1 MKFTKNMSIGL
12 KLTLSFTALMA
23 IAISIVAVISYSS
36 SYNIIYENSKGSLE
50 AKVSDGAE
58 IVAAKVSTLLKDV
71 EMVSY
76 NSQIQSMDWELQ
88 KEVLRS
94 EVDKKGFLRLGIADL
109 SGKSNFSDGTSSDI
123 YDKAYF
129 KSALQGTASISEPE
143 MDKTYNKL
151 IISIAAPI
159 RDSAGQIKGILVA
172 AHDYTVFSNITDS
185 IRIGKEGYSV
195 VLNKQG
201 VKLAHSNIDHVINR
215 DNDFENVKTNN
226 ALKEVVELEKKMVN
240 GESGFGEYTYTGI
253 RKFMAFSPI
262 PNSDW
267 SIGLTISKD
276 EFYQDLYNLRN
287 KVIII
292 SIIFILIAIAF
303 TVFLT
308 RYLVSKRVKALVKIS
323 DRLAL
328 GDVSSNIT
336 SDSEDEI
343 GLLMSSFGKMINN
356 IREQSENAEKIAK
369 GDLDFTINQRSDEDV
384 LAKSMKQVVKTLKDL
399 VSESNK
405 LTQEVLEGRIDSRGN
420 TAGFKGG
427 YADIVRGINNT
438 LDAIDT
444 PIKEASRVLG
454 NMSVNDFSIEMT
466 GEYKGAFQEFAQK
479 VNLVRTRL
487 LSVQDIAVR
496 VSKGDT
502 SRLDEFKKIGRRSE
516 NDRLVPSFTEM
527 METINKLITEVERL
541 TLAASEGNLDVRGD
555 ISKFEGGYKSVI
567 DGINKTMDAISR
579 PLNETMRVLGKMADN
594 NFTDSIDTAYNGA
607 FHDLT
612 NSINN
617 VQNTLNNV
625 LNEINSAARMVAS
638 GSKQVS
644 DSAQALSQGST
655 EQASSI
661 EELTASMEEI
671 ASQTQQNAS
680 NANKAN
686 ELALRVKENALSGNN
701 QMKEMLNAMQ
711 DINESSNNIS
721 RIIKVIDEIAFQTN
735 ILALNAAVEAARAGQ
750 HGKGFA
756 VVAEEVRNLAQRSA
770 DAAKE
775 TTSLIE
781 GSISK
786 VGTGTKIAND
796 TANALNSI
804 VSGVGEVAELVG
816 EIAYASSSQATGIVQ
831 VNQGINQVSQVTQ
844 TNSATSEESAA
855 ASEEL
860 SSQAELLK
868 GMVEK
873 FTLRKVG
880 YSSQIT
886 HIDPEVLEMAEK
898 ISEKKSK
905 KKDASGSKFKIS
917 LYDEDFGK
925 Y

>member
-1 MKFTKNMSIGL
+1 MKLARNMSIGL
-12 KLTLSFTALMA
+12 KITLSFTILIV
-23 IAISIVAVISYSS
+23 IAISIVAIMSYTN
-36 SYNIIYENSKGSLE
+36 SYDIIYENSKGSLE

-58 IVAAKVSTLLKDV
+58 IVADRISNLMKEV
-71 EMVSY
+71 EIIS
-76 NSQIQSMDWELQ
+76 NTSQIQSMDWELQ
-88 KEVLRS
+88 KEVLHS
-94 EVDKKGFLRLGIADL
+94 EVDRKGFLRLGIADL
-109 SGKSNFSDGTSSDI
+109 SGKLNFNDGTSSDI
-123 YDKAYF
+123 YDRTYF

-151 IISIAAPI
+151 TISIAAPV
-159 RDSAGQIKGILVA
+159 RDSSGQIKCILVA
-172 AHDYTVFSNITDS
+172 THDYTVFSSIIDS
-185 IRIGKEGYSV
+185 IRIGKEGYSF

-201 VKLAHSNIDHVINR
+201 VKLAHSNINHIINR
-215 DNDFENVKTNN
+215 DNDFENVKTN
-226 ALKEVVELEKKMVN
+226 ASLKELVELEKKMIN
-240 GESGFGEYTYTGI
+240 GESGFGEYAYTGI
-253 RKFMAFSPI
+253 RKYMAFAPI

-267 SIGLTISKD
+267 SMGLTIPKD
-276 EFYQDLYNLRN
+276 EFFQDLYNLRN

-292 SIIFILIAIAF
+292 SIVFMLIAIAIIAL
-303 TVFLT
+303 LT
-308 RYLVSKRVKALVKIS
+308 RYLVSKRIKSLVRIS

-328 GDVSSNIT
+328 GDVSINIV
-336 SDSEDEI
+336 SDLNDEI
-343 GLLMSSFGKMINN
+343 GLLMSSLGKMANN
-356 IREQSENAEKIAK
+356 IREHSEYAEKIAK
-369 GDLDFTINQRSDEDV
+369 GDLYFTINQISDEDL
-384 LAKSMKQVVKTLKDL
+384 LAKSMAQVLKTLKDL

-405 LTQEVLEGRIDSRGN
+405 LTQEVLEGRLDSRGN
-420 TAGFKGG
+420 TAGFNGG

-438 LDAIDT
+438 LDAIDA
-444 PIKEASRVLG
+444 PIQEAFKVLG
-454 NMSVNDFSIEMT
+454 NMSVNDYSIEMT
-466 GEYKGAFQEFAQK
+466 GEYKGTFQELAQK
-479 VNLVRTRL
+479 INLVRSRL
-487 LSVQDIAVR
+487 LNVQDVAVR

-502 SRLDEFKKIGRRSE
+502 SRLEDFKKIGRRSE
-516 NDRLVPSFTEM
+516 NDKLLPSLTEM
-527 METINKLITEVERL
+527 METINNLIAEVERL
-541 TLAASEGNLDVRGD
+541 MLAASEGNLDVRGD
-555 ISKFEGGYKSVI
+555 ASKFEGGYKTVI
-567 DGINKTMDAISR
+567 DGINKTIDAISS
-579 PLNETMRVLGKMADN
+579 PLNETLRVLGKMSNN
-594 NFTDSIDTAYNGA
+594 NFTDSIETSYNGA
-607 FHDLT
+607 FRELT
-612 NSINN
+612 DSINN

-638 GSKQVS
+638 GSRQVA

-686 ELALRVKENALSGNN
+686 ELALKVKENALNGNN
-701 QMKEMLNAMQ
+701 QMKEMLHAMQ

-786 VGTGTKIAND
+786 VATGTKIAND

-816 EIAYASSSQATGIVQ
+816 EIAYASNSQATGIVQ

-873 FTLRKVG
+873 FTLRKNS
-880 YSSQIT
+880 YSGQINQ
-886 HIDPEVLEMAEK
+886 IDSEVLEMAER
-898 ISEKKSK
+898 ISDKKSK
-905 KKDASGSKFKIS
+905 KKNVSGPKLQIS
-917 LYDEDFGK
+917 LNDENFGK